1 MKKIL
6 SILTA
11 ALLMGSLFSC
21 SKEPLTPEGMFK
33 TITEAEERRMEMVI
47 VYGEIQTSTT
57 IIEEEGDQSLVRM
70 ETESFGASDG
80 DEYYT
85 DVIDGKT
92 YLITET
98 ADGTWQREVIGE
110 WFSPASIAGLA
121 ELFDDGLYY
130 EEEGIYLSYKSST
143 VELNGMTLSEM
154 DLKITEDG
162 AYVITAVVS
171 HEVEDMPVYGKATIT
186 ITLGDVTVQVPDSVA
201 K

>member
-80 DEYYT
+80 AKNKKPSKKRAFKLE
-85 DVIDGKT
+85 
-92 YLITET
+92 
-98 ADGTWQREVIGE
+98 
-110 WFSPASIAGLA
+110 
-121 ELFDDGLYY
+121 DDCFPMLC
-130 EEEGIYLSYKSST
+130 
-143 VELNGMTLSEM
+143 
-154 DLKITEDG
+154 
-162 AYVITAVVS
+162 
-171 HEVEDMPVYGKATIT
+171 
-186 ITLGDVTVQVPDSVA
+186 
-201 K
+201 